1 MNAKELGD
9 MPAFPLPVIKDDKGH
24 PMVHA
29 HPYNQGMTL
38 RMYLAGRAMQG
49 CGIVDDGRF
58 SEHDHARGYPNTI
71 AGWVAA
77 AALRNAD
84 ALLALLAKDAE

>member
-29 HPYNQGMTL
+29 HPYNHGMTVREL
-38 RMYLAGRAMQG
+38 LAGLAMAG
-49 CGIVDDGRF
+49 MRTHSDLHA
-58 SEHDHARGYPNTI
+58 HDY
-71 AGWVAA
+71 VAKTG
-77 AALRNAD
+77 LGDAD
-84 ALLALLAKDAE
+84 ALLALLAKDTE